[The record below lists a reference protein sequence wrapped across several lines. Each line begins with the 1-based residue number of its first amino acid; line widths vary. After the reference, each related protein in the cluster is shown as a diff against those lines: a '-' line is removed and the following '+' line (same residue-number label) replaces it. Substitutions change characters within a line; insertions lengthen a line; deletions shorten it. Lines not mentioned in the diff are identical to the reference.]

1 MDHDK
6 KAVVVTIRGTL
17 SLQVKKLGSIS
28 LFNICSYSLCACT
41 VVLKNLQIRCNSFL
55 LNEFMLQ
62 DILTDF
68 SVEAEKIP
76 LDDGN
81 PNEWFGH
88 KVHVQKYMVWNLNK

>member
-1 MDHDK
+1 MCMY
-6 KAVVVTIRGTL
+6 
-17 SLQVKKLGSIS
+17 
-28 LFNICSYSLCACT
+28 CSTEKDFS
-41 VVLKNLQIRCNSFL
+41 QIRCNSFL

-81 PNEWFGH
+81 PNDWFGH
-88 KVHVQKYMVWNLNK
+88 KVNVKKYMVWNFE

>member
-1 MDHDK
+1 MFSQAK
-6 KAVVVTIRGTL
+6 
-17 SLQVKKLGSIS
+17 
-28 LFNICSYSLCACT
+28 
-41 VVLKNLQIRCNSFL
+41 CNSFL
-55 LNEFMLQ
+55 LNEFVLQ

-88 KVHVQKYMVWNLNK
+88 KVHVQKYMFK

>member
-1 MDHDK
+1 MYCSTEK
-6 KAVVVTIRGTL
+6 TAARSNVTLPRETSPGAK
-17 SLQVKKLGSIS
+17 SEEKRMFSQAK
-28 LFNICSYSLCACT
+28 
-41 VVLKNLQIRCNSFL
+41 CNSFL
-55 LNEFMLQ
+55 LNEFVLQ

-88 KVHVQKYMVWNLNK
+88 KVHVQKYIVK